1 MVAVSTAFASRQL
14 FSSMSRRSMSS
25 TAHLHFLRESLMGS
39 NNNSSNNDKVE
50 RFSSADLSSAKVSHR
65 PPAVKKGSLGS
76 GSIFSDGEVSTSGP
90 TPKKKRASKKDKD
103 EDGDVEQSTA
113 LADRNRDTI
122 SRTLIPHPERRARWE
137 RKMVIRAVKNRGQLT
152 KEEVIQQSERELQ
165 SRSHWFKTS
174 VKKLGP
180 LARQVAGKK
189 VEDAI
194 MQMRYSKKKAA
205 KDVLAFLEQARNE
218 AIVSR
223 GMGIKTNNDEGNTEV
238 EIKLKDGKRY
248 TVRDEREIYVDQ
260 AWVNRGPYGVD
271 FDHRARGQINRL
283 RPPYTAL
290 AVVLKE
296 EKTRVREWRDR
307 TEKALRE
314 RKEKLWVQM
323 PDRRVTGQSQYY
335 SW

>member
-1 MVAVSTAFASRQL
+1 
-14 FSSMSRRSMSS
+14 MSS

-39 NNNSSNNDKVE
+39 NSNSNDDKVE
-50 RFSSADLSSAKVSHR
+50 RFSSADLSSARISHR
-65 PPAVKKGSLGS
+65 PPAVKKGSLGT

-90 TPKKKRASKKDKD
+90 TPKRPLKKEG
-103 EDGDVEQSTA
+103 EDGATQDAEHSTA
-113 LADRNRDTI
+113 LVDRNRDTI

-152 KEEVIQQSERELQ
+152 REEVIQQSERELQ

-180 LARQVAGKK
+180 LARQIAGKK

-205 KDVLAFLEQARNE
+205 RDVLAFLEQARNE

-223 GMGIKTNNDEGNTEV
+223 GMGIKSEENKGQEV

-296 EKTRVREWRDR
+296 EKTRVREWQDR

-314 RKEKLWVQM
+314 RREKLWVQM

>member
-39 NNNSSNNDKVE
+39 NSNSNDDKVE
-50 RFSSADLSSAKVSHR
+50 RFSSADLSSARISHR
-65 PPAVKKGSLGS
+65 PPAVKKGSLGT

-90 TPKKKRASKKDKD
+90 TPKRPLKKEG
-103 EDGDVEQSTA
+103 EDGATQDAEHSTA
-113 LADRNRDTI
+113 LVDRNRDTI

-152 KEEVIQQSERELQ
+152 REEVIQQSERELQ

-180 LARQVAGKK
+180 LARQIAGKK

-205 KDVLAFLEQARNE
+205 RDVLAFLEQARNE

-223 GMGIKTNNDEGNTEV
+223 GMGIKSEENKGQEV

-296 EKTRVREWRDR
+296 EKTRVREWQDR

-314 RKEKLWVQM
+314 RREKLWVQM

>member
-1 MVAVSTAFASRQL
+1 MVAVSTALASRQL
-14 FSSMSRRSMSS
+14 FSNMSRRSMSS
-25 TAHLHFLRESLMGS
+25 TAHLHFLRESLMSSNTNS
-39 NNNSSNNDKVE
+39 NNNNTDKPE
-50 RFSSADLSSAKVSHR
+50 RFSSADLSSARISHR

-90 TPKKKRASKKDKD
+90 APKRPPKKEGDTT
-103 EDGDVEQSTA
+103 EDVEHSTA
-113 LADRNRDTI
+113 LVDRNRDTI

-152 KEEVIQQSERELQ
+152 REEAIQQSERELQ

-223 GMGIKTNNDEGNTEV
+223 GMGMKSAEDSQEV

-248 TVRDEREIYVDQ
+248 TVRNEREIYVDQ

-314 RKEKLWVQM
+314 RREKLWVQM